1 METIVQFIA
10 PGHAFMARGQRHI
23 VRHVFRQPPNV
34 LVIGEREDGSYFDAE
49 FPWGETVDII
59 DSMPERVSGRDPGAP
74 GAAKLSGDVGKST
87 GEHDGAVPTDTA
99 AIEARGTRA

>member
-23 VRHVFRQPPNV
+23 VRHVFRQPPNM
-34 LVIGEREDGSYFDAE
+34 LVIGERDDGRYFEAE
-49 FPWGETVDII
+49 FPWGDVVDII
-59 DSMPERVSGRDPGAP
+59 DSMPERASGRNPGAP

-87 GEHDGAVPTDTA
+87 GESDGTGPTDTA
-99 AIEARGTRA
+99 AIEAMGTRA